1 MRRST
6 VVMILLFAVLF
17 GAYYYF
23 NNREQPADIEVTLEP
38 QEEVTYLFKA
48 EDGLPATI
56 RVEASSGEVVELA
69 RNAENAWEIIKPLAA
84 AADQGSS
91 EAAASQLTT
100 IRIVDE
106 VTGVDPKEIGLDAP
120 AYTLIVEFTG
130 GVERIVEIGVVTPT
144 ETGYYVRTNDTI
156 VIVSRAAIDPLI
168 GLLTAPPYA
177 ETLTPS
183 PIPPTPTQTPLP
195 STPEPVT
202 PTNTNATPT
211 P

>member
-6 VVMILLFAVLF
+6 SVMIVLF
-17 GAYYYF
+17 LVMAGAYYYF

-38 QEEVTYLFKA
+38 QEEVVYLFKA
-48 EDGLPATI
+48 EDGLPTNI

-69 RNAENAWEIIKPLAA
+69 RNADNAWEVKEPFEA

-91 EAAASQLTT
+91 EAAASQITT

-106 VTGVDPKEIGLDAP
+106 VTGIDPKELGLDSP
-120 AYTLIVEFTG
+120 AYQLIVKFNG
-130 GVERIVEIGVVTPT
+130 DVERIVEIGVVTPT
-144 ETGYYVRTNDTI
+144 ESGYYVRTDGQI

-183 PIPPTPTQTPLP
+183 PIPPTATETPLP
-195 STPEPVT
+195 ASPTPET
-202 PTNTNATPT
+202 ASTATPT

>member
-6 VVMILLFAVLF
+6 VVMLVLF
-17 GAYYYF
+17 LVMAGAYYYV

-38 QEEVTYLFKA
+38 QEEVSYLFKA
-48 EDGLPATI
+48 EDGLPTNI
-56 RVEASSGEVVELA
+56 RVEAASGEVVELA
-69 RNAENAWEIIKPLAA
+69 RNADNAWEIKQPFEA

-100 IRIVDE
+100 IRIIDE
-106 VTGVDPKEIGLDAP
+106 VTGIDPKELGLDSP
-120 AYTLIVEFTG
+120 EYTLVVKFNND
-130 GVERIVEIGVVTPT
+130 VERIVEIGVVTPT
-144 ETGYYVRTNDTI
+144 ESGYYVRTNDQI

-183 PIPPTPTQTPLP
+183 PIPPTATQTPLP
-195 STPEPVT
+195 STPEAVT
-202 PTNTNATPT
+202 PTEATATP
-211 P
+211 